1 LKCSSPKVFTENL
14 SEPTPKQNHV
24 KMMIEDQYTL
34 ATRTL
39 NGRLFSPYQ
48 KEGVVW
54 MLNMENQESGP
65 KGGFL
70 CDEMGLG
77 KTVQLIS
84 TMLGNP
90 KQRTLIIV
98 PKSIITQWH
107 EEIGKF
113 APNLSVNVYD
123 GPDRKINHSCN
134 ITIAPY
140 TVLTVKGA
148 ENGGVTP
155 LHHVQWD
162 RVILDEAHE
171 IRNKSSKLFK
181 SVCRL
186 RSAIKWIVTGTPVFN
201 SMNDFVS
208 LCVFFGFDKSS
219 VQAMTKDIKDI
230 YILRRT
236 KEDLAQ
242 ISERLRLPP
251 CHFEN
256 VEIDMLP
263 EEKALYEYV
272 FLEAQDIIKDV
283 FKDAVSLN
291 SKNMVILECLLRAR
305 QCMIWPQMYLDGV
318 ASKNGV
324 SPTKWT
330 GRSKK
335 METLFSLID
344 EHPNEK
350 SLIFC
355 QFRGEMNHIQ
365 KTLKCPVFRI
375 DGSVSRDDRV
385 NQINAFKRAPPGA
398 VFIIQIK
405 SGGQG
410 LNLQEATRVYI
421 TAPAWNPATEIQ
433 AIGRSHR
440 TGQNYAVFVKKLV
453 YKECP
458 RFVSV
463 EEEMMALQGHKS
475 LVCSQVLNDER
486 VKTQIPVNRITDKIS
501 ILDIKKIFRA

>member
-1 LKCSSPKVFTENL
+1 MT
-14 SEPTPKQNHV
+14 T
-24 KMMIEDQYTL
+24 EDQYTL
-34 ATRTL
+34 ATKTL

-48 KEGVVW
+48 KEGVMW

-98 PKSIITQWH
+98 PKSIITQWRD
-107 EEIGKF
+107 EIQKF
-113 APNLSVNVYD
+113 ASNLSVNVYD
-123 GPDRKINHSCN
+123 GPDRKIDHSCN

-162 RVILDEAHE
+162 RIILDEAHE
-171 IRNKSSKLFK
+171 IRNSGSKLYK

-186 RSAIKWIVTGTPVFN
+186 RSTIKWIVTGTPVFN

-236 KEDLAQ
+236 KDDLAS
-242 ISERLRLPP
+242 INERLRLPP

-256 VEIDMLP
+256 VELDMLP
-263 EEKALYEYV
+263 EEKALYEFV

-318 ASKNGV
+318 ASKTGV

-335 METLFSLID
+335 METLFSLIE
-344 EHPNEK
+344 EHPKEK

-355 QFRGEMNHIQ
+355 QFRSEMNHIQ
-365 KTLKCPVFRI
+365 KNLKCQVFRI

-421 TAPAWNPATEIQ
+421 TAPAWNPATELQ

-440 TGQNYAVFVKKLV
+440 TGQNHAVFVKKLV
-453 YKECP
+453 YKECVH
-458 RFVSV
+458 FVSV

-475 LVCSQVLNDER
+475 LVCSEVLNDDR

-501 ILDIKKIFRA
+501 ILDIKKIFKA